1 MLRCTRNMVLAGLAA
16 LVIGGTTLASAPAQ
30 AGASTGTWK
39 NGMVAGPRGVGCYDA
54 RCAARNYGY
63 RGVPHRRHHYRS
75 VDVYPSYR
83 ARYHRRCHYERTR
96 LVNHRGHVVVRRVR
110 VCR

>member
-1 MLRCTRNMVLAGLAA
+1 MLRCTRNVVMAGLTA
-16 LVIGGTTLASAPAQ
+16 LFMGGAMLASVPAQ

-39 NGMVAGPRGVGCYDA
+39 NGMVAGPYGVGCYNA

-63 RGVPHRRHHYRS
+63 RGSPYRRHHYRP
-75 VDVYPSYR
+75 VQVYPSYGYR
-83 ARYHRRCHYERTR
+83 HYRRCHYERTR
-96 LVNHRGHVVVRRVR
+96 FVNHRGHMMVRRVR

>member
-1 MLRCTRNMVLAGLAA
+1 MLRCTKNVVLAGLTA
-16 LVIGGTTLASAPAQ
+16 LVMGGAMLSSTPAQ

-39 NGMVAGPRGVGCYDA
+39 NGMVAGPYGVGCYDA

-63 RGVPHRRHHYRS
+63 RGSPYRRHRHYRE
-75 VDVYPSYR
+75 VYPSYR
-83 ARYHRRCHYERTR
+83 AGYRGRCHYERTR
-96 LVNHRGHVVVRRVR
+96 FVNHRGHVVVRRVR

>member
-1 MLRCTRNMVLAGLAA
+1 MLRFTRCGVLAALSA
-16 LVIGGTTLASAPAQ
+16 LVIGGAMLMPAPAE

-39 NGMVAGPRGVGCYDA
+39 NGMVAGPYGVGCYNA

-63 RGVPHRRHHYRS
+63 RSAPRRHHYRS
-75 VDVYPSYR
+75 MRAYPTYR
-83 ARYHRRCHYERTR
+83 RHHRCHYERAR
-96 LVNHRGHVVVRRVR
+96 VVNHRGHLVTRRVR